1 MAHETQLRTEDIE
14 ILLVKKFF
22 SPNGFQ
28 TTVDP
33 STLMDN
39 NDVLQIV
46 EGQETL
52 AGIRPD
58 CASNR
63 NHLVSKQSLI
73 WMCVWMCVCWVHL
86 VYH

>member
-73 WMCVWMCVCWVHL
+73 CMCVCWVHL